1 VQTVGRYSLIQKLAT
16 GGMAEVFLAR
26 ADGPMGFQKKLVVKR
41 ILPHLSDDP
50 QFIEM
55 FLQEAKLAAYLE
67 HPNVVQ
73 VFDFGQAGN
82 DYFLAMEY
90 VDGANLR
97 TLNAKARAL
106 LGPLEAALCARLVS
120 MACEGLA
127 YAHTLKAPDSGQL
140 LNLVHRD
147 ISPDNILVSRT
158 GAVKVADFGIA
169 RVETPHHRTKSGVL
183 KGKLAYMP
191 PEQLGRQ
198 TLDKRVDVYAL
209 GVVLYELLCGGM
221 PFDAT
226 SEVSIIQAVMSA
238 QPLTPVLDRRADVP
252 HGLARI
258 VSRAL
263 EKNRDERYPDTLS
276 MKADLERFI
285 QDTGRV
291 IGASEIA
298 AFFAELDAADKSSPQ
313 QIRTG
318 PNPMGQLSDPEMA
331 LGRTHQSQPSQSSK
345 DLGLVKTDLS
355 GPVSNARLDQ
365 RIAQAEA
372 DGVIPPPRRTRTDE
386 LPKIPQSKT
395 PLLILGAVGLMLAG
409 AVLAFIFSGST
420 GATTV
425 AAVDAGASVVELP
438 LAVVDAGAAVVAPTP
453 VADAGAALVAA
464 PEPAVDAGAKAPNV
478 PRPPARVAV
487 PFRVRPWA
495 EVIVDG
501 KEVGTTPIEPVL
513 LTVGKHTVVLKNP
526 KFKTR
531 TIELVV
537 KPGVTVEHNFRE

>member
-1 VQTVGRYSLIQKLAT
+1 MQTVGRYSLIQKLAT

-41 ILPHLSDDP
+41 ILPHLADDP
-50 QFIEM
+50 QFVEM

-73 VFDFGQAGN
+73 VFDFGQAGR

-106 LGPLEAALCARLVS
+106 LGPLEAALCARIVS

-263 EKNRDERYPDTLS
+263 EKNRDERYPDTVA

-285 QDTGRV
+285 QDTGQV

-298 AFFAELDAADKSSPQ
+298 AFFAELDEADKSSPQ

-355 GPVSNARLDQ
+355 GPVSGARLED

-372 DGVIPPPRRTRTDE
+372 DGALPPPKRTRTDE

-395 PLLILGAVGLMLAG
+395 PLLVLGAVGLMVAG
-409 AVLAFIFSGST
+409 AVLAFIFSGAT
-420 GATTV
+420 GTTT
-425 AAVDAGASVVELP
+425 AAVVDAGTQVVEVP
-438 LAVVDAGAAVVAPTP
+438 LAVVDAGPAVVVTPPAVVDAGAAVVA
-453 VADAGAALVAA
+453 A
-464 PEPAVDAGAKAPNV
+464 PEPAVDAGRGVNI
-478 PRPPARVAV
+478 PRPPGRVSV

-495 EVIVDG
+495 YVTIDG
-501 KEVGTTPIEPVL
+501 KDYGETPIEPT

-526 KFKTR
+526 NFKTR

-537 KPGVTVEHNFRE
+537 KPGVSVEHNFRE

>member
-1 VQTVGRYSLIQKLAT
+1 MQTVGRYSLIQKLAT

-41 ILPHLSDDP
+41 ILPHLADDP
-50 QFIEM
+50 QFVEM

-73 VFDFGQAGN
+73 VFDFGQAGR

-106 LGPLEAALCARLVS
+106 LGPLEAALCARIVS

-263 EKNRDERYPDTLS
+263 EKNRDERYPDTVA

-285 QDTGRV
+285 QDTGQV

-298 AFFAELDAADKSSPQ
+298 AFFAELDEADKSSPQ

-355 GPVSNARLDQ
+355 GPVSGARLED

-372 DGVIPPPRRTRTDE
+372 DGALPPPRRTRTDE

-395 PLLILGAVGLMLAG
+395 PLLVLGAVGLMVAG
-409 AVLAFIFSGST
+409 AVLAFIFSGAT
-420 GATTV
+420 GTTT
-425 AAVDAGASVVELP
+425 AAVVDAGTQVVEVP
-438 LAVVDAGAAVVAPTP
+438 LAVVDAGPAVVVTPPAVVDAGAAVVA
-453 VADAGAALVAA
+453 A
-464 PEPAVDAGAKAPNV
+464 PEPAVDAGRGVNI
-478 PRPPARVAV
+478 PRPPGRVSV

-495 EVIVDG
+495 YVTIDG
-501 KEVGTTPIEPVL
+501 KDYGETPIEPT

-526 KFKTR
+526 NFKTR

-537 KPGVTVEHNFRE
+537 KPGVSVEHNFRE